1 MLVPPNIHKYRD
13 SSDCIN
19 RQTKSPTQLLTNTIE
34 KYITGAGNQKR
45 EPAFV
50 CLAYQL
56 LLERKI
62 HRKIIDYVE
71 KQDEKNCGYVSG
83 IETAS
88 ELEETETAEEEL
100 VTETEKLSMDSVSV
114 EITYTFWYYTTYE
127 QEQELTWA
135 VNKAI
140 KSMGLEMGINPLHFQ

>member
-1 MLVPPNIHKYRD
+1 M
-13 SSDCIN
+13 
-19 RQTKSPTQLLTNTIE
+19 
-34 KYITGAGNQKR
+34 
-45 EPAFV
+45 
-50 CLAYQL
+50 
-56 LLERKI
+56 
-62 HRKIIDYVE
+62 E

-83 IETAS
+83 IETVS

>member
-1 MLVPPNIHKYRD
+1 M
-13 SSDCIN
+13 
-19 RQTKSPTQLLTNTIE
+19 
-34 KYITGAGNQKR
+34 
-45 EPAFV
+45 
-50 CLAYQL
+50 
-56 LLERKI
+56 
-62 HRKIIDYVE
+62 E

-140 KSMGLEMGINPLHFQ
+140 KSMGLEMGITPLHFQMMNISH

>member
-1 MLVPPNIHKYRD
+1 MEN
-13 SSDCIN
+13 
-19 RQTKSPTQLLTNTIE
+19 
-34 KYITGAGNQKR
+34 
-45 EPAFV
+45 
-50 CLAYQL
+50 
-56 LLERKI
+56 
-62 HRKIIDYVE
+62 
-71 KQDEKNCGYVSG
+71 QDEKNCGYVSG

-140 KSMGLEMGINPLHFQ
+140 KSMGLEMGITPLHFQ

>member
-1 MLVPPNIHKYRD
+1 M
-13 SSDCIN
+13 
-19 RQTKSPTQLLTNTIE
+19 
-34 KYITGAGNQKR
+34 
-45 EPAFV
+45 
-50 CLAYQL
+50 
-56 LLERKI
+56 
-62 HRKIIDYVE
+62 E

-140 KSMGLEMGINPLHFQ
+140 KSMGLEMGITPLHFQ

>member
-1 MLVPPNIHKYRD
+1 M
-13 SSDCIN
+13 
-19 RQTKSPTQLLTNTIE
+19 
-34 KYITGAGNQKR
+34 
-45 EPAFV
+45 
-50 CLAYQL
+50 
-56 LLERKI
+56 
-62 HRKIIDYVE
+62 E

>member
-1 MLVPPNIHKYRD
+1 
-13 SSDCIN
+13 
-19 RQTKSPTQLLTNTIE
+19 
-34 KYITGAGNQKR
+34 
-45 EPAFV
+45 
-50 CLAYQL
+50 
-56 LLERKI
+56 
-62 HRKIIDYVE
+62 VE

-140 KSMGLEMGINPLHFQ
+140 KSMGLEMGITPLHFQ

>member
-1 MLVPPNIHKYRD
+1 M
-13 SSDCIN
+13 
-19 RQTKSPTQLLTNTIE
+19 
-34 KYITGAGNQKR
+34 
-45 EPAFV
+45 
-50 CLAYQL
+50 
-56 LLERKI
+56 
-62 HRKIIDYVE
+62 E

-114 EITYTFWYYTTYE
+114 EIKYTFWYYTTYE

-140 KSMGLEMGINPLHFQ
+140 KSMGLEMGITPLHFQ

>member
-1 MLVPPNIHKYRD
+1 M
-13 SSDCIN
+13 
-19 RQTKSPTQLLTNTIE
+19 
-34 KYITGAGNQKR
+34 
-45 EPAFV
+45 
-50 CLAYQL
+50 
-56 LLERKI
+56 
-62 HRKIIDYVE
+62 E

-88 ELEETETAEEEL
+88 ELEETDTAEEEL

-140 KSMGLEMGINPLHFQ
+140 KSMGLEMGITPLHFQ

>member
-1 MLVPPNIHKYRD
+1 M
-13 SSDCIN
+13 
-19 RQTKSPTQLLTNTIE
+19 
-34 KYITGAGNQKR
+34 
-45 EPAFV
+45 
-50 CLAYQL
+50 
-56 LLERKI
+56 
-62 HRKIIDYVE
+62 E

-88 ELEETETAEEEL
+88 ELEETETVEEEL

-140 KSMGLEMGINPLHFQ
+140 KSMGLEMGITPLHFQ

>member
-1 MLVPPNIHKYRD
+1 MVIQKNDIVFYIWYGTDTTKRGAISWD
-13 SSDCIN
+13 S
-19 RQTKSPTQLLTNTIE
+19 QYIE

-56 LLERKI
+56 LLE
-62 HRKIIDYVE
+62 RKIIDYVE

-140 KSMGLEMGINPLHFQ
+140 KSMGLEMGITPLHFQ

>member
-1 MLVPPNIHKYRD
+1 M
-13 SSDCIN
+13 
-19 RQTKSPTQLLTNTIE
+19 
-34 KYITGAGNQKR
+34 
-45 EPAFV
+45 
-50 CLAYQL
+50 
-56 LLERKI
+56 
-62 HRKIIDYVE
+62 E

-140 KSMGLEMGINPLHFQ
+140 KSMGLEMGITP

>member
-1 MLVPPNIHKYRD
+1 M
-13 SSDCIN
+13 
-19 RQTKSPTQLLTNTIE
+19 
-34 KYITGAGNQKR
+34 
-45 EPAFV
+45 
-50 CLAYQL
+50 
-56 LLERKI
+56 
-62 HRKIIDYVE
+62 E

-140 KSMGLEMGINPLHFQ
+140 KSRGLEMGITPLHFQ

>member
-1 MLVPPNIHKYRD
+1 M
-13 SSDCIN
+13 
-19 RQTKSPTQLLTNTIE
+19 
-34 KYITGAGNQKR
+34 
-45 EPAFV
+45 
-50 CLAYQL
+50 
-56 LLERKI
+56 
-62 HRKIIDYVE
+62 E

-127 QEQELTWA
+127 QEQELTRA

-140 KSMGLEMGINPLHFQ
+140 KSMGLEMGITPLHFQ